1 MSFGD
6 LSDLYAKEGWG
17 RKISQE
23 EAFEIARKSEEEGLV
38 LMPGNAK
45 NMTFM
50 CSCCGDCCGM
60 LFGMKQFPKPA
71 EVVASNYYAQVD
83 TELCK
88 GWGTCFK
95 RCPIDAVKVEDKL
108 ASINLARCIGC
119 GLCVPTCTEN
129 AISLVKKSKET
140 VPPATEEDYY
150 DSIMAYKQSLGGKM
164 RNYILKTFLRIVSRL
179 SKLKRPAPA
188 ITPE

>member
-1 MSFGD
+1 M
-6 LSDLYAKEGWG
+6 
-17 RKISQE
+17 
-23 EAFEIARKSEEEGLV
+23 
-38 LMPGNAK
+38 
-45 NMTFM
+45 
-50 CSCCGDCCGM
+50 
-60 LFGMKQFPKPA
+60 
-71 EVVASNYYAQVD
+71 
-83 TELCK
+83 ELCK
-88 GWGTCFK
+88 GWGTCVK

-164 RNYILKTFLRIVSRL
+164 RNYVLKTFLRIVSRL
-179 SKLKRPAPA
+179 SKLKRRAPG